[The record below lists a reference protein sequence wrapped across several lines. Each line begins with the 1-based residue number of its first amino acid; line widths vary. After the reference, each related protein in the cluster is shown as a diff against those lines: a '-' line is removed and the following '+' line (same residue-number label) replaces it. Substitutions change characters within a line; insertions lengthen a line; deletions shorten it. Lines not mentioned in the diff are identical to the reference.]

1 MAYARAA
8 HLADASLGTELD
20 ESLMGDAEKALS
32 QAVRASRA
40 SISEALEA
48 KRLDDVIGQL
58 ASLREPIDAFF
69 ADVMV
74 MDEDVALR
82 ENRLR
87 LLNNLVEVFSGI
99 ANVGELGRKK

>member
-1 MAYARAA
+1 MPAPRTSPTPRWAPSSTSRSWATRE
-8 HLADASLGTELD
+8 G
-20 ESLMGDAEKALS
+20 AL

-74 MDEDVALR
+74 MDEHVALR

-99 ANVGELGRKK
+99 ANVGELARKK